1 MSEAAVDDLWFDH
14 PLGFP
19 GAFLVPSWGL
29 PDCGAVRKTSIA
41 QPISGR
47 TVMARGLSCA
57 LVLLGSM
64 LPAAALAQ
72 SCNTADR
79 TIALILD
86 ASGSMNAKLPNGETR
101 IAVARRAVKGVAA
114 LVPAQ
119 AQLGLRLYGAQ
130 SPASQKNC
138 QDTHLGVP
146 FGPAGALGEVITKV
160 VDDAKA
166 QGYTPIAYSLA
177 QAANDFPADAKER
190 VIVLVSDGKET
201 CQGDPV
207 VAAKALAA
215 KGITVHTVG
224 FIVDSA
230 ARGQLQAIARATGG
244 TYFDAPVGPELP
256 DTLKSALNACKTRV
270 ATPPPRP
277 QPGKL
282 RTTSTTWLTSHAVL
296 NAETGQQVGTLDS
309 SKRELTLPAG
319 IYEVKFGPASWKG
332 IEVRP
337 GETTTIDPGVI
348 RVTPNASAAVVDS
361 ETGEKHGSF
370 DNVSTSVTLM
380 PGVYDL
386 RFGKIDWRFIKVD
399 GGKTTLLKP
408 VQVILNRALKWKAA
422 RVTTQDGT
430 EVFRF
435 DAVTWKAALP
445 PGDYIVEVDGNK
457 LPFPATE
464 GEVLEVKP
472 Q

>member
-1 MSEAAVDDLWFDH
+1 VQKMTRASLVALAV
-14 PLGFP
+14 G
-19 GAFLVPSWGL
+19 V
-29 PDCGAVRKTSIA
+29 
-41 QPISGR
+41 Q
-47 TVMARGLSCA
+47 
-57 LVLLGSM
+57 
-64 LPAAALAQ
+64 PAASLAQ

-79 TIALILD
+79 SILLILD

-101 IAVARRAVKGVAA
+101 IAVAQRAVKGVAS

-119 AQLGLRLYGAQ
+119 AQLSLRMYGAQ
-130 SPASQKNC
+130 SPSRQKNC
-138 QDTHLGVP
+138 QDTHAAVP
-146 FGPAGALGEVITKV
+146 FGPASAGSGPIAAA
-160 VDDAKA
+160 VDAAKA
-166 QGYTPIAYSLA
+166 QGFTPIAYSLE
-177 QAANDFPADAKER
+177 QAANDFAADAKER

-207 VAAKALAA
+207 VTAKALAD
-215 KGITVHTVG
+215 KGITIHTVG
-224 FIVDSA
+224 FVVDTA

-244 TYFDAPVGPELP
+244 SYFDAPVGPELP

-270 ATPPPRP
+270 VTLPPKP

-282 RTTSTTWLTSHAVL
+282 RTTSATWLTSHAVL
-296 NAETGQQVGTLDS
+296 NAETGQKVAEFNS
-309 SKRELTLPAG
+309 SHLEVTLPAG

-337 GETTTIDPGVI
+337 GATTTIEPGVLK
-348 RVTPNASAAVVDS
+348 VQAGAASVHVHADVVDS
-361 ETGEKHGSF
+361 ETGEKHGTF
-370 DNVSTSVTLM
+370 NPVSTSVTVM

-386 RFGKIDWRFIKVD
+386 RFAKSEWRFIKID
-399 GGKTTLLKP
+399 GGKTTTLRP
-408 VQVILNRALKWKAA
+408 VAVILAPGLKWQKAG
-422 RVTTQDGT
+422 VTMQDGT

-435 DAVTWKAALP
+435 DAVTSRAALP

-464 GEVLEVKP
+464 GEVFEVKP

>member
-1 MSEAAVDDLWFDH
+1 MQKLSRACLVALAA
-14 PLGFP
+14 
-19 GAFLVPSWGL
+19 GL
-29 PDCGAVRKTSIA
+29 
-41 QPISGR
+41 
-47 TVMARGLSCA
+47 
-57 LVLLGSM
+57 

-79 TIALILD
+79 SVLLVLD

-101 IAVARRAVKGVAA
+101 IAVAQRAIKGVAGF
-114 LVPAQ
+114 VPAQ
-119 AQLGLRLYGAQ
+119 AQLSLRMYGAQ
-130 SPASQKNC
+130 SAARQKNC
-138 QDTHLGVP
+138 QDTHLAVP
-146 FGPAGALGEVITKV
+146 FGAASASGAAITTS
-160 VDDAKA
+160 VDGAKA
-166 QGYTPIAYSLA
+166 QGYTPIAYSLG
-177 QAANDFPADAKER
+177 QAANDFPAAAKER

-207 VAAKALAA
+207 VAAKALAV

-224 FIVDSA
+224 FVVDTA
-230 ARGQLQAIARATGG
+230 ARGQLQAIANATGG

-256 DTLKSALNACKTRV
+256 DTLKSALSACKKRV
-270 ATPPPRP
+270 VTLPPKP

-282 RTTSTTWLTSHAVL
+282 RTTSATWLASHPVL
-296 NAETGQQVGTLDS
+296 NAETGQQVGALDS
-309 SKRELTLPAG
+309 SKREITLPAG
-319 IYEVKFGPASWKG
+319 IYEVKFGAASWKG

-337 GETTTIDPGVI
+337 GETTTIEPGVLKVEVPAPKMEV
-348 RVTPNASAAVVDS
+348 RAAVVDS

-370 DNVSTSVTLM
+370 DAVSRSVTLM

-386 RFGKIDWRFIKVD
+386 HFWKSQWRYVKVD
-399 GGKTTLLKP
+399 GGKTITLRPAAVVLDP
-408 VQVILNRALKWKAA
+408 SLKWQKA

-435 DAVTWKAALP
+435 DAVDWRAALP

-464 GEVLEVKP
+464 GEVLELKP

>member
-1 MSEAAVDDLWFDH
+1 VKRLTLAYVVALGVAA
-14 PLGFP
+14 
-19 GAFLVPSWGL
+19 
-29 PDCGAVRKTSIA
+29 
-41 QPISGR
+41 
-47 TVMARGLSCA
+47 
-57 LVLLGSM
+57 
-64 LPAAALAQ
+64 LPAASLAQ

-79 TIALILD
+79 SVLLILD

-101 IAVARRAVKGVAA
+101 IAVAQRAIKGVAGF
-114 LVPAQ
+114 VPAQ
-119 AQLGLRLYGAQ
+119 AQLSLRMYGAQ
-130 SPASQKNC
+130 SAARQKNC
-138 QDTHLGVP
+138 QDTNLAVP
-146 FGPAGALGEVITKV
+146 FGPASVSGAAITTT
-160 VDDAKA
+160 VDATKA
-166 QGYTPIAYSLA
+166 QGYTPIAYSLG
-177 QAANDFPADAKER
+177 QAANDFPGDARER

-224 FIVDSA
+224 FVVDTA

-256 DTLKSALNACKTRV
+256 DTLKAALNACKTRV
-270 ATPPPRP
+270 AALPPKS

-282 RTTSTTWLTSHAVL
+282 RTASTTWLTSHAVL
-296 NAETGQQVGTLDS
+296 NAETGQRVGTLDNAT
-309 SKRELTLPAG
+309 KELTLPAG
-319 IYEVKFGPASWKG
+319 IYEVKFGAASWKG

-337 GETTTIDPGVI
+337 GETTTIEPGVLKI
-348 RVTPNASAAVVDS
+348 EVPAPRVEVRAVVVDS
-361 ETGEKHGSF
+361 ETGERHGSF
-370 DNVSTSVTLM
+370 DAVSRSVTLM

-386 RFGKIDWRFIKVD
+386 RFSKSQWPYVKVD
-399 GGKTTLLKP
+399 GGKTTTLRP
-408 VQVILNRALKWKAA
+408 VAVILDPTLKWEKA

-435 DAVTWKAALP
+435 DAVDRRAALP

-457 LPFPATE
+457 RPFRAPE

>member
-1 MSEAAVDDLWFDH
+1 MRAR
-14 PLGFP
+14 
-19 GAFLVPSWGL
+19 LV
-29 PDCGAVRKTSIA
+29 
-41 QPISGR
+41 
-47 TVMARGLSCA
+47 A
-57 LVLLGSM
+57 LVVGVM
-64 LPAAALAQ
+64 PAAALAQ
-72 SCNTADR
+72 TCNTVDR
-79 TIALILD
+79 SVLLLLD

-101 IAVARRAVKGVAA
+101 IAVAQRAIKGVAGF
-114 LVPAQ
+114 VPAQ
-119 AQLGLRLYGAQ
+119 AQLSLRMYGAQ
-130 SPASQKNC
+130 SPASRKNC
-138 QDTHLGVP
+138 QDTNLAVA
-146 FGPAGALGEVITKV
+146 FGPASAAGGPITAS
-160 VDDAKA
+160 VDGVKA
-166 QGYTPIAYSLA
+166 QGYTPIAYSLE

-224 FIVDSA
+224 FVVDTA
-230 ARGQLQAIARATGG
+230 ARGQLQTIARATGG

-270 ATPPPRP
+270 VTLPPRP

-282 RTTSTTWLTSHAVL
+282 RTTSATWLTSHAVL
-296 NAETGQQVGTLDS
+296 NAETGQRVGAFDS
-309 SKRELTLPAG
+309 STRELTLPAG

-332 IEVRP
+332 IEVRS
-337 GETTTIDPGVI
+337 GETTTIDPGVLKVQVSEAGVQV
-348 RVTPNASAAVVDS
+348 RAAVVDS
-361 ETGEKHGSF
+361 ETGERHGSF
-370 DNVSTSVTLM
+370 DAVSSSVTLM

-386 RFGKIDWRFIKVD
+386 RFGKTDWRFVKVD
-399 GGKTTLLKP
+399 GGKTVTLRP
-408 VQVILNRALKWKAA
+408 AAVILSPGLKWKTA

-435 DAVTWKAALP
+435 DAVTSRAALP

-457 LPFPATE
+457 IPFPAPE
-464 GEVLEVKP
+464 GEVLQVKP